1 MNEGTTIQTA
11 APAAP
16 PPAELPERT
25 LAMLDRLTEAQEIA
39 MRSLRKMDRLS
50 EDMPPEEAK
59 VALAEKGQL
68 TLNMTRTL
76 RALRQLGV
84 LQEEVM
90 GRREPALP
98 RGPGGSGGGNGG
110 SHPGR
115 HDFNDL
121 NDLNDLRDREQEEL
135 RALFDLDDR
144 EDAKHW
150 DDMEALEKYDTY
162 DEYLR
167 RRKHYLLF
175 TEDDEEELD
184 RRLRAELDKI
194 DWDKVKPI
202 SIEQKQANIREME
215 ERFAAESAEH
225 DRMEEAKWLQR
236 REALLKLRDTEKRLA
251 RKSRGPPR
259 R

>member
-1 MNEGTTIQTA
+1 MNEHKIIQA
-11 APAAP
+11 PAPAAP
-16 PPAELPERT
+16 TTAVLPERT
-25 LAMLDRLTEAQEIA
+25 VAMLDKLTEAQEMA

-50 EDMPPEEAK
+50 EEMPSEEAK

-90 GRREPALP
+90 GRREPAVL

-110 SHPGR
+110 GRGR

-121 NDLNDLRDREQEEL
+121 NDLNDLQDQEQEEL
-135 RALFDLDDR
+135 RALFDLDDP
-144 EDAKHW
+144 EDVKHW
-150 DDMEALEKYDTY
+150 DDLEALEKYDSY
-162 DEYLR
+162 DDYHR
-167 RRKHYLLF
+167 HRKHYLDF
-175 TEDDEEELD
+175 TEEDEEELD

-194 DWDKVKPI
+194 DWDKVQPI
-202 SIEQKQANIREME
+202 SIEQKQANLREMDE
-215 ERFAAESAEH
+215 QLKAELAEH
-225 DRMEEAKWLQR
+225 DRIEEAKWLQR
-236 REALLKLRDTEKRLA
+236 REALLRLRDTEKRLA

-259 R
+259 G